1 MTSEPAAEGRKTA
14 RAFALLA
21 ALAALFFADVLFFGK
36 RLFIRDVASYYYPTK
51 KLLRDCWLAGDLPL
65 WNHAYSAGQPMAAN
79 PEYAAFYPPH
89 LLLLL
94 PDYGFA
100 FQLLVVFHVV
110 VGAWGA
116 YRFLRS
122 MGLRESS
129 SLFGAITFAFGG
141 LTASLLN
148 LLPYLFLLTW
158 LPWAFLHV
166 RRWLTSGGWGDMAL
180 AALFLGLQI
189 LTAEPTTLVQVW
201 LLVGLYGLHRV
212 ASAERKRDAAGRIA
226 PRVAVLLVAALAVG
240 AVQLL
245 PAIGHVR
252 DSVRAEPFSYRTV
265 SSWSMPA
272 IRPAEVA
279 IPGAFGRVW
288 RDDETAYLGSVLY
301 SPRPLPFLF
310 SMYAGMLGCCLAAAG
325 VRARLPGTGL
335 LLGVLALSFVLALG
349 DHTPL
354 LRLFYDAGLASSF
367 RYAEKFAIMGL
378 LALMVYQAKAF
389 DALLDDPRRLGR
401 TAAVAA
407 ALCLV
412 VSLGAFALFGGGQGA
427 ELVRSL
433 TGIGGDDA
441 LARIVADARA
451 DWMANSLRAAV
462 VLGLCIA
469 AARGRAGKA
478 WVAIAITSAF
488 VDLAVAGRAV
498 APSID
503 ARFFDEP
510 PAAAKLGS
518 DRNAYRIFPLA
529 DWYDTFGRSEN
540 GRKFSTTGQGTYWT
554 VRNGLAPTLS
564 ASWGFRYSAEID
576 YDRTNLLPAK
586 RFVET
591 VWRVRNAVGG
601 ARDSTLMAMAGARY
615 STRFRDYATAASEGR
630 GVEALEPVAFE
641 STGAG
646 ERYYFADRVIRVR
659 DAAEMQRL
667 MIAAD
672 PGPRAAFV
680 EGPAPVTAAPGKVIS
695 WKETA
700 RSIAIDADA
709 SGRSLLVLSVTPH
722 RYWYATVDGNPAH
735 VVTVNAG
742 FSGVPLAPGRHRVV
756 LEYRNRVLVVGAEIS
771 LVAILCLGT
780 LAVLSR
786 GRREA
791 IR

>member
-1 MTSEPAAEGRKTA
+1 VTSETGDEGRKTA
-14 RAFALLA
+14 RAFAFIAVLTA
-21 ALAALFFADVLFFGK
+21 VFFADVLFFGK

-79 PEYAAFYPPH
+79 PEYAVFYPPH

-94 PDYGFA
+94 PDYAFA
-100 FQLLVVFHVV
+100 FQLLIVFHVV

-116 YRFLRS
+116 YKFLRS

-180 AALFLGLQI
+180 AALFLGLQL

-226 PRVAVLLVAALAVG
+226 PRVAVLLAAALAVG

-245 PAIGHVR
+245 PAIGHVG
-252 DSVRAEPFSYRTV
+252 DSVRAEPFSYKTV

-279 IPGAFGRVW
+279 IPGLFGRVW

-310 SMYAGMLGCCLAAAG
+310 SIYAGMLGCCLAAAG

-335 LLGVLALSFVLALG
+335 LLVVLALSFVLALG

-354 LRLFYDAGLASSF
+354 LRFFYDAGLASSF

-389 DALLDDPRRLGR
+389 DALLDDPRRIGR
-401 TAAVAA
+401 SAAVAA
-407 ALCLV
+407 ALCLAA
-412 VSLGAFALFGGGQGA
+412 SLGAVVFFGLGQGP

-433 TGIGGDDA
+433 TGIGSDSA
-441 LARIVADARA
+441 VARIVADARA
-451 DWMANSLRAAV
+451 DWVANSIRAAV
-462 VLGLCIA
+462 VLALCIA
-469 AARGRAGKA
+469 AARGRAGRA

-488 VDLAVAGRAV
+488 IDLAVAGRAV

-503 ARFFDEP
+503 ARYFDEP
-510 PAAAKLGS
+510 PTAARLDG

-540 GRKFSTTGQGTYWT
+540 GRKFSTTGQGTYWSL
-554 VRNGLAPTLS
+554 RNGLAPTLS
-564 ASWGFRYSAEID
+564 AAWGFRYAAEID

-591 VWRVRNAVGG
+591 VWGVRNAVGD
-601 ARDSTLMAMAGARY
+601 ARDATLMAMAGARY
-615 STRFRDYATAASEGR
+615 STHFRDYATAVSKGGAG
-630 GVEALEPVAFE
+630 EAIDPVALN
-641 STGAG
+641 SPGRG

-659 DAAEMQRL
+659 DAREMQRSL
-667 MIAAD
+667 IASD

-680 EGPAPVTAAPGKVIS
+680 QGPAPVTAANGSVIS
-695 WKETA
+695 WRESA
-700 RSIAIDADA
+700 RSIAVETEA
-709 SGRSLLVLSVTPH
+709 SGRALLVLSVTPDRH
-722 RYWYATVDGNPAH
+722 WRASVDGSPVR

-742 FSGVPLAPGRHRVV
+742 FSGVPLPPGRHRVV
-756 LEYRNRVLVVGAEIS
+756 LEYRNRVLIVGAEIS
-771 LVAILCLGT
+771 LVAILCLAT
-780 LAVLSR
+780 IAVLSR